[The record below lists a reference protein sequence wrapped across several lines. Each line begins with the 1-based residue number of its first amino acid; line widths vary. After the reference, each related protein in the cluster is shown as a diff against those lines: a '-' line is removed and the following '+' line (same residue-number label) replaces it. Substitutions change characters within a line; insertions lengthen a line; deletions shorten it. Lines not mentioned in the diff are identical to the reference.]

1 MAFTPSYWEV
11 TALHR
16 KYDLVVVGGGI
27 VGLSAAYYY
36 KTAHPGSSVM
46 VVDKGFFPEGASTRN
61 AGFAC
66 FGSVT
71 EIQDDL
77 NTESEADVKKR
88 IKARF
93 DGLHKM
99 RSVLGDD
106 QIEYDQCGGYE
117 IFENRVDFDRATVDI
132 DRFNGWLKELINE
145 DEVYSTCEVNG
156 YPAIRNRMEGAIHT
170 GLMMK
175 TLLEKVEQSGVEFR
189 WNCPVKKVTDNR
201 LIISESVTLH
211 SGKILVASNGFTR
224 SLLPDLHISPA
235 RGYVMVTNELKNC
248 RWKGTFHFDKGFVYF
263 RNIGNRILLGGA
275 RNMDKKAEES
285 SAFEVNPKIKKWL
298 TRFANDILK
307 LEDGWHVEYEWTG
320 IMGFADTKSP
330 ILKKIDDH
338 IWVAAGLG
346 GMGVAIGMQIGSDAS
361 TMLQ

>member
-11 TALHR
+11 SALHH
-16 KYDLVVVGGGI
+16 KYDLIVIGGGI

-36 KTAHPGSSVM
+36 KSAHPESSVM
-46 VVDKGFFPEGASTRN
+46 VIDKGFYPEGASTRN

-77 NTESEADVKKR
+77 KGESEEDVKKR

-99 RSVLGDD
+99 RSVLGDE
-106 QIEYDQCGGYE
+106 QIEYNPCGGYE
-117 IFENRVDFDRATVDI
+117 IFENREAFDKAAVDI
-132 DRFNGWLKELINE
+132 DRFNGWHKELINE
-145 DEVYSTCEVNG
+145 DEVYSACVVNG
-156 YPAIRNRMEGAIHT
+156 YPAIRNRLEGAIHT

-175 TLLEKVEQSGVEFR
+175 TLLTKVEQSDVEIK

-201 LIISESVTLH
+201 LIINESVTLY
-211 SGKILVASNGFTR
+211 SEKILIAANGFTR
-224 SLLPDLHISPA
+224 LLLPDLNISPA

-248 RWKGTFHFDKGFVYF
+248 QWKGTYHYDKGFVYF

-275 RNMDKKAEES
+275 RNLDKKTEES

-298 TRFANDILK
+298 VNFANETLK
-307 LEDGWHVEYEWTG
+307 LEYGWQAEYEWTG

-361 TMLQ
+361 IMLQ